1 MESFSYVARRNAT
14 SKTTQ
19 YSIERDKYHPHHV
32 FFFQQAIWR
41 QAMQYHQML
50 KQKHEAEANQMDA
63 TAKKRKEIEEKVNAE
78 KKKIQ
83 DAKDQELAAE
93 RAAQE
98 LIKEEERK
106 KGSKKAFAKGGAMKA
121 GFLDGD
127 NKDNKKK
134 PAGKK

>member
-1 MESFSYVARRNAT
+1 
-14 SKTTQ
+14 
-19 YSIERDKYHPHHV
+19 
-32 FFFQQAIWR
+32 
-41 QAMQYHQML
+41 
-50 KQKHEAEANQMDA
+50 MDA

-98 LIKEEERK
+98 LIKDEERK
-106 KGSKKAFAKGGAMKA
+106 KGSKKAFAKGGAMKT

-127 NKDNKKK
+127 KDKKK